1 MIGDVVLAPFP
12 FTDLSD
18 IKIRP
23 AVVLADVG
31 MQDWVL
37 CEITTRWQMR
47 DRYIPIAEHDMEDG
61 ELRRRSW
68 VRPNRLTTLNE
79 SVFQHTIGRLSAA
92 KHAEVSAA
100 VRSLFSVPK

>member
-1 MIGDVVLAPFP
+1 
-12 FTDLSD
+12 
-18 IKIRP
+18 
-23 AVVLADVG
+23 
-31 MQDWVL
+31 
-37 CEITTRWQMR
+37 
-47 DRYIPIAEHDMEDG
+47 MEDG

-100 VRSLFSVPK
+100 VRSLF